1 MKRLLLLCALTVAV
15 DQVCLSS
22 LPAQFTP
29 YQAKQLPPTAKNARV
44 RLINGPE
51 VEIARPT
58 WVILRWTSS
67 NPGGADEHF
76 AVAHYGTTPQQL
88 DQVAKSHIRLNRE
101 HSSTVFRV
109 RILDLKPNTTYFYT
123 VASMGG
129 DGKVDNLK
137 SPESHF
143 RTP

>member
-1 MKRLLLLCALTVAV
+1 MTRFLHLFAIAIAVNSVLSTAVA
-15 DQVCLSS
+15 QS
-22 LPAQFTP
+22 TP
-29 YQAKQLPPTAKNARV
+29 YHAKELPPAGRNASV
-44 RLINGPE
+44 RLINPPE

-76 AVAHYGTTPQQL
+76 AVAHYGTERKQL

-101 HSSTVFRV
+101 HPTTVFRV
-109 RILDLKPNTTYFYT
+109 RIVGLKPNTTYYYT

-129 DGKVDNLK
+129 DGALDDLK
-137 SPESHF
+137 SPELKF
-143 RTP
+143 TTQ

>member
-1 MKRLLLLCALTVAV
+1 MKRLLLLCALTVAI
-15 DQVCLSS
+15 DQVCLSP
-22 LPAQFTP
+22 LVAQFTP
-29 YQAKQLPPTAKNARV
+29 YHAKELPPATKKASV
-44 RLINGPE
+44 RLINPPE

-76 AVAHYGTTPQQL
+76 AVAHYGTEHKQL

-101 HSSTVFRV
+101 HPTTVFRV
-109 RILDLKPNTTYFYT
+109 RIVGLKPNTTYYYT

-129 DGKVDNLK
+129 DGALDNLK
-137 SPESHF
+137 SPELHF
-143 RTP
+143 TTP